1 MVFSCHKPA
10 LNQAHPKLTSVRKI
24 PFSSI
29 LSPQFASIC
38 HDQHEETW
46 YWIILTG
53 EVQAIRHKQAWTCQ
67 LSPQHPASWGI
78 WLKTSKGWRGR
89 EDRNRP
95 GDSFS
100 WIIEIGHSFSMFFW
114 SEVIRIPC
122 HKLPFGDGCFIQPI
136 KNVILG
142 IVYCWVTHSWLV
154 IFTVKPSHLAVVNF
168 DASEL
173 AKTTES
179 ALCFFL
185 KKILH
190 QDRRM
195 KRIS

>member
-1 MVFSCHKPA
+1 
-10 LNQAHPKLTSVRKI
+10 
-24 PFSSI
+24 
-29 LSPQFASIC
+29 
-38 HDQHEETW
+38 
-46 YWIILTG
+46 
-53 EVQAIRHKQAWTCQ
+53 
-67 LSPQHPASWGI
+67 
-78 WLKTSKGWRGR
+78 LKTSKGWRGR

-100 WIIEIGHSFSMFFW
+100 WIIEIGQSFSMFFW